1 MKTLISVYLLLFS
14 SLLIAAGTQVE
25 LVKVEDAD
33 TLVVKLDGR
42 EDRIQLLG
50 MDAPE
55 DTQNPKLKVD
65 MARTGLT
72 AGELLPLGHE
82 ATEYLRA
89 LVKPGDMLL
98 LSGDLKKR
106 DRYGRIG
113 AEVTMTNGLSINTTL
128 VAAGYARPLKP
139 ETPPQELRDR
149 LQQAWLQARE
159 QKLGLW
165 ASQPAAF
172 QAWVKAQK

>member
-1 MKTLISVYLLLFS
+1 MKTLFSVYLLLFS
-14 SLLIAAGTQVE
+14 SLLTAAGTQVE

-50 MDAPE
+50 VDAPE

-65 MARTGLT
+65 MARTGLS
-72 AGELLPLGHE
+72 ADELLPLGHE

-89 LVKPGDMLL
+89 LTKPDDTLL
-98 LSGDLKKR
+98 LSGDRKKR
-106 DRYGRIG
+106 DRYGRIA
-113 AEVTMTNGLSINTTL
+113 AEVRMANGLSINTTL

-139 ETPPQELRDR
+139 ETLPEDMHKR
-149 LQQAWLQARE
+149 LQQAWQQASR

-165 ASQPAAF
+165 ASQPARF
-172 QAWVKAQK
+172 EAWVKVQK